1 RNIND
6 RKLAEI
12 EREKLITELNN
23 RYNELMQFNYI
34 VSHNLR
40 APVSHILGLAQLLNT
55 DMSEEEKKM
64 TEGYILEA
72 AGSLDELMHDLNT
85 ILSTRS
91 TLNEK
96 RETFFLQEVIDST
109 CKGLTEQI
117 SNTAA
122 KIDINI
128 APGAEEITT
137 IKSYLQS
144 AVFNLVGNAI
154 KYRSEDKPPVIRISA
169 AKKKDHTVIVIED
182 NGIGIDLATNG
193 ERVFGL
199 YSRFNTTYEGK
210 GL

>member
-1 RNIND
+1 
-6 RKLAEI
+6 
-12 EREKLITELNN
+12 
-23 RYNELMQFNYI
+23 
-34 VSHNLR
+34 
-40 APVSHILGLAQLLNT
+40 
-55 DMSEEEKKM
+55 
-64 TEGYILEA
+64 
-72 AGSLDELMHDLNT
+72 
-85 ILSTRS
+85 
-91 TLNEK
+91 
-96 RETFFLQEVIDST
+96 
-109 CKGLTEQI
+109 
-117 SNTAA
+117 TAA

-210 GL
+210 GLGLYMTKTQIESIGGTITVDSTPGIGTTFTITL